1 MLLRGASFVTL
12 LAMTIKK
19 CVLILRL
26 IPTVLLRGVKNNSN
40 INHSA
45 KPSDWGGNIIF
56 LVLIIGCVKSVC
68 FSV

>member
-45 KPSDWGGNIIF
+45 QPSDWGKVINNFII
-56 LVLIIGCVKSVC
+56 IT
-68 FSV
+68 